1 MKRQLDNEKLKMEVF
16 KTPEGYF
23 EHLSE
28 AIQDKQNLTAWQTQP
43 EKFATSHYFKVPP
56 NYFGQL
62 PQRIWSRIGQL
73 KQTSATQSLWEK
85 VLTWINAFNNPA
97 PATRWALATVVLL
110 VGSSLSIYFGLKN
123 KQSFTHHELLTATPS
138 FLKELAQSSF
148 KPNNPKAG
156 ITDPTNPVK
165 QDPVVAA
172 SQVATI
178 PDKTTNLTKASD
190 PTVWAQNIEA
200 MPPTLSAQVP
210 QQVKAATILAELT
223 TNDIWAYLEEEELSA
238 QEALDYWLTGSSSVV
253 DDHWELD
260 EIETLA
266 DYLKSRDLEGNLDIE

>member
-16 KTPEGYF
+16 KTPKGYF

-28 AIQDKQNLTAWQTQP
+28 AIQDKQNLAAWQTQP
-43 EKFATSHYFKVPP
+43 EKFATSHYFKVPS

-62 PQRIWSRIGQL
+62 PQRILSRIEQL
-73 KQTSATQSLWEK
+73 KQATTAQVLWEK
-85 VLTWINAFNNPA
+85 GLAWMAADKHQMPAF
-97 PATRWALATVVLL
+97 RLVLATLVVLL
-110 VGSSLSIYFGLKN
+110 GSSLSIYFWLKN
-123 KQSFTHHELLTATPS
+123 KQPINHQLLTTTPS
-138 FLKELAQSSF
+138 FLQEWAQSSS
-148 KPNNPKAG
+148 KPKDKEADK
-156 ITDPTNPVK
+156 TTLANPVK
-165 QDPVVAA
+165 QDPAVVT
-172 SQVATI
+172 SQVATL
-178 PDKTTNLTKASD
+178 PDKTTNLNKASD

-223 TNDIWAYLEEEELSA
+223 TKDIWAYLEEEELSA
-238 QEALDYWLTGSSSVV
+238 QEALDYWLTGSPSVV

-266 DYLKSRDLEGNLDIE
+266 DYLKSRDLEGNLDFE